1 MAIKNKLSRPTICR
15 YETLYNVDIVI
26 ADDKVTLE
34 QLNKQFKFADGNDLP
49 TDILDGYA
57 TTSTVNDRVTG
68 KNCSL
73 IKFNDFGNKTKQE
86 KALITADCIAHEAM
100 HSALDIFAHI
110 GEEVDPSKSNEP
122 LAYLVGYIAKCTYKT
137 LNKI

>member
-1 MAIKNKLSRPTICR
+1 MAIKNRLSRPTICR
-15 YETLYNVDIVI
+15 YETLYNVDIVV

-49 TDILDGYA
+49 TGILDGYA

-68 KNCSL
+68 RNCSL

-86 KALITADCIAHEAM
+86 KALITADCIAHESM
-100 HSALDIFAHI
+100 HSALDIFDHI
-110 GEEVDPSKSNEP
+110 GEGVDPSKSNEP
-122 LAYLVGYIAKCTYKT
+122 LAYLVGYIAKCVYKT

>member
-1 MAIKNKLSRPTICR
+1 MAIKNRLSRPTICK
-15 YETLYNVDIVI
+15 YETFYGVDIVV

-86 KALITADCIAHEAM
+86 KALITADCIAHESM

-110 GEEVDPSKSNEP
+110 GEGVDPSKSNEP
-122 LAYLVGYIAKCTYKT
+122 LAYLVGYIAKCVYKT

>member
-1 MAIKNKLSRPTICR
+1 MAIKNRLSRPTICR
-15 YETLYNVDIVI
+15 YETLYDVDIVV

-68 KNCSL
+68 RNCSL

-86 KALITADCIAHEAM
+86 KALITADCIAHESM

-110 GEEVDPSKSNEP
+110 GEGVDPSKSNEP
-122 LAYLVGYIAKCTYKT
+122 LAYLVGYIAKCVYKT